1 MDMVRFGMVS
11 ASPGELRL
19 YFLCLYFGIGASV
32 WGYNIGVMSSVLF
45 NVGFDDATGHLSM
58 GMKGIIISV
67 YYIGTFFSYLLLSH
81 PISDWLGR
89 RYAALCGTVVVCL
102 GAILQAASNGAT
114 GVGTMIAGRVI
125 SGLGVAIV
133 STSVPLYQA
142 EISPAQK
149 RGHFVTVNHVGF
161 IAGIATGLWVGFL
174 MRFWRSS
181 AGYFW
186 GWRLSILLEIVPAL
200 VFGLGLPWIP
210 ETPRWLVEHGRKD
223 QARSTLRWLREGSF
237 DDDQI
242 EREFAGIAHDVNEYH
257 LSGTNWLSLFREKAL
272 FARLWRATLLQFMA
286 QICGASGI
294 KYYLPF
300 LLERLGLDMR
310 VALMAS
316 AIEMTIKIFFT
327 VLEMFI
333 IDRFGRR
340 NCLAAGCVVMSFSLL
355 INGAVPLAYGHELS
369 DAASVVCIVFI
380 FVYAMGFSIGFGPA
394 AWVYNTEIFP
404 TAVRARG
411 LNFASVGGSIGAGI
425 VSMIWSYGMDVLG
438 SNSYFVFMVIN
449 LICIPTIY
457 TFLPETKGRE
467 LEDMDAL
474 FGAVD
479 KPRTNGED
487 ASAHLLREDAPYRDS
502 EDSAPDTMRDED

>member
-1 MDMVRFGMVS
+1 MLILPR
-11 ASPGELRL
+11 
-19 YFLCLYFGIGASV
+19 
-32 WGYNIGVMSSVLF
+32 
-45 NVGFDDATGHLSM
+45 VGF
-58 GMKGIIISV
+58 
-67 YYIGTFFSYLLLSH
+67 F
-81 PISDWLGR
+81 
-89 RYAALCGTVVVCL
+89 
-102 GAILQAASNGAT
+102 
-114 GVGTMIAGRVI
+114 
-125 SGLGVAIV
+125 
-133 STSVPLYQA
+133 
-142 EISPAQK
+142 
-149 RGHFVTVNHVGF
+149 
-161 IAGIATGLWVGFL
+161 
-174 MRFWRSS
+174 MRFWQSS
-181 AGYFW
+181 VGYFW

-210 ETPRWLVEHGRKD
+210 ETPRWLVDHGRKD

-242 EREFAGIAHDVNEYH
+242 EQEFAGIAHDVNEYH
-257 LSGTNWLSLFREKAL
+257 LSGTNWFSLFREKPL

-300 LLERLGLDMR
+300 LLSRLGLDMS
-310 VALMAS
+310 VALLAS

-340 NCLAAGCVVMSFSLL
+340 NCLAAGCVVMAFSLL
-355 INGAVPLAYGHELS
+355 INGALPLAYGHELG
-369 DAASVVCIVFI
+369 DAASAVCIVFI

-411 LNFASVGGSIGAGI
+411 LNFASVGGSIGASI
-425 VSMIWSYGMDVLG
+425 VSMIWGYGMDALG
-438 SNSYFVFMVIN
+438 SNLYFVFMVIN
-449 LICIPTIY
+449 IICIPTFY
-457 TFLPETKGRE
+457 TFLPETNGRE

-479 KPRTNGED
+479 KPRTNDEG
-487 ASAHLLREDAPYRDS
+487 ASAHLLLNDTPYRDS
-502 EDSAPDTMRDED
+502 EDSLPVTTSEEDR